1 MPPRGLRLFVRPIEA
16 TDHEA
21 LEAFFA
27 RQNEGVGS
35 GLRFSVASSDR
46 QKNEGLTPALAKGL
60 TPGFAQ
66 NEGLTPAPAQNE
78 GLTPSSAQNEGLT
91 PAPAWGLL
99 GKLLGDVVAVVA
111 LRITDDALRVEG
123 VTVARE
129 LRRKWIGRVM
139 MREVEQL
146 AVKMDRRRIVVEDAG
161 DAQEFF
167 RRVGFQSEGARWVR
181 VVP

>member
-16 TDHEA
+16 EDHPA

-27 RQNEGVGS
+27 RQT
-35 GLRFSVASSDR
+35 
-46 QKNEGLTPALAKGL
+46 EGLTP
-60 TPGFAQ
+60 TS
-66 NEGLTPAPAQNE
+66 EGLTPEVPPAGN
-78 GLTPSSAQNEGLT
+78 
-91 PAPAWGLL
+91 PAWGLL

-111 LRITDDALRVEG
+111 LQITEDALRVED

-146 AVKMDRRRIVVEDAG
+146 AVKMDRRRIVVEHAG

-167 RRVGFQSEGARWVR
+167 RRVGFQSEGERWVR